1 MKAFFSAAL
10 LAATFLLPQAGW
22 AEQVIGKDPNS
33 LVRFFDTE
41 GLENTLTT
49 DDVGDPK
56 IKVDYY
62 GTSVPIYFYGCRENR
77 NCTEIQLFSG
87 YKTEGGVRLS
97 KINEWNTN
105 NRFARAYITEEGSA
119 RIEHDIYL
127 GSAGLSG
134 DDFAAVMGLWVTKVL
149 EFEEFIDW

>member
-1 MKAFFSAAL
+1 MKIITTAIAA
-10 LAATFLLPQAGW
+10 AVFLFPQVGQAQQII
-22 AEQVIGKDPNS
+22 AKDPDS
-33 LVRFFDTE
+33 IARFFEAE
-41 GLENTLTT
+41 GIAYEQGT

-62 GTSVPIYFYGCRENR
+62 GTSIPIYFYGCRENR
-77 NCTEIQLFSG
+77 SCTEIQLFSG

-97 KINEWNTN
+97 KINEWNGN
-105 NRFARAYITEEGSA
+105 NRFARAYISESGST
-119 RIEHDIYL
+119 RIEHDIFL

-134 DDFAAVMGLWVTKVL
+134 DDFAAVLGLWVTKVL

>member
-1 MKAFFSAAL
+1 MKALSTAL
-10 LAATFLLPQAGW
+10 AAATFLIPQIGQ
-22 AEQVIGKDPNS
+22 AEQIIGKDPQS
-33 LVRFFDTE
+33 LARFFATE
-41 GLENTLTT
+41 GLEHTVST

-56 IKVDYY
+56 IKVEYY

-87 YKTEGGVRLS
+87 YKTEGGVRVS
-97 KINEWNTN
+97 RINEWNAN
-105 NRFARAYITEEGSA
+105 NRFARAYISEAGSA
-119 RIEHDIYL
+119 RIEHDVYL
-127 GSAGLSG
+127 GSAGLSA